1 METIRRATEK
11 DTEAIDRLLFAVQ
24 KVHSDARP
32 DLFRAGSKK
41 YTDAQLTKIINND
54 ETPVFVYENDGNVRG
69 YAFCVFVKND
79 DSGSFNPIKTL
90 YIDDLCVDAS
100 ERGNGIGKKLYE
112 YVLNFAKNSGCYNL
126 TLNVW
131 ADNVKA
137 VGFYK
142 ALGLN
147 VQKMGM
153 EKIL

>member
-11 DTEAIDRLLFAVQ
+11 DMEAIDRLLFAVQ
-24 KVHSDARP
+24 KVHSDVRP

-41 YTDAQLTKIINND
+41 YTDEQLKDIINND
-54 ETPVFVYENDGNVRG
+54 ETPVFVYETDGAVKG

-79 DSGSFNPIKTL
+79 HSGSLNPIKTL
-90 YIDDLCVDAS
+90 YIDDLCVDAC
-100 ERGNGIGKKLYE
+100 ERGNGIGRKLYE